1 MLGGKLLLE
10 LVVALLLHLPVER
23 DGILLLFLPLLN
35 GLCLLLRLS
44 LLVSLLDRDGVAL
57 AIELRGSEQVPQSK

>member
-35 GLCLLLRLS
+35 GLCLLLRLP
-44 LLVSLLDRDGVAL
+44 LLVGLLDRDGVAL
-57 AIELRGSEQVPQSK
+57 AIELRGSEQVPRSK